1 LISPSDCLNGEKTV
15 EAAMSRN
22 KSTRW
27 TEDQESLV
35 LKLDAEGY
43 PPRLI
48 AAKLERSERS
58 VVIRLVQLK
67 KAAQH
72 TRR

>member
-1 LISPSDCLNGEKTV
+1 
-15 EAAMSRN
+15 MSRN

-27 TEDQESLV
+27 TEDQDQLLLE
-35 LKLDAEGY
+35 LDAKGY
-43 PPRLI
+43 KARLI

-58 VVIRLVQLK
+58 IVIRLARLK
-67 KAAQH
+67 NTAQS

>member
-1 LISPSDCLNGEKTV
+1 
-15 EAAMSRN
+15 MSRN

-27 TEDQESLV
+27 TEDQESL
-35 LKLDAEGY
+35 LLQLDAEGH

-58 VVIRLVQLK
+58 VLIRLAQLK
-67 KAAQH
+67 KAG
-72 TRR
+72 RRHVPR

>member
-1 LISPSDCLNGEKTV
+1 
-15 EAAMSRN
+15 MSRN

-27 TEDQESLV
+27 TEDQESLL

-58 VVIRLVQLK
+58 VAVRLAQLK
-67 KAAQH
+67 KAGQH
-72 TRR
+72 PRY

>member
-1 LISPSDCLNGEKTV
+1 
-15 EAAMSRN
+15 MSRN

-27 TEDQESLV
+27 TEDQESLL

-58 VVIRLVQLK
+58 VAIRLAQLK
-67 KAAQH
+67 KVGRH
-72 TRR
+72 PRH

>member
-1 LISPSDCLNGEKTV
+1 
-15 EAAMSRN
+15 MSRN

-27 TEDQESLV
+27 TEDQDQLLLE
-35 LKLDAEGY
+35 LDAKGY
-43 PPRLI
+43 KARLI

-58 VVIRLVQLK
+58 IVIRLARLK
-67 KAAQH
+67 NTAQP

>member
-1 LISPSDCLNGEKTV
+1 MV

-27 TEDQESLV
+27 TEDQESL
-35 LKLDAEGY
+35 LLELDAAGDS
-43 PPRLI
+43 PRLI

-58 VVIRLVQLK
+58 VVIRLAQLK
-67 KAAQH
+67 RAAQPKP
-72 TRR
+72 R